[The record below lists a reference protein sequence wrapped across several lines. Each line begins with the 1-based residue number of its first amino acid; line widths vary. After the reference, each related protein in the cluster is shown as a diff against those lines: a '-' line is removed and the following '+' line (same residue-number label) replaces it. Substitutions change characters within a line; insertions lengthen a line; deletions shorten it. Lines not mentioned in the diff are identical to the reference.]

1 MIDTLKRIIK
11 GNNPVT
17 LLVFNIVLFVLI
29 LLAPLTV
36 AFSWP
41 GVVTSLILYFCFICL
56 GVSITYHRALTHKA
70 VKLHPIVQRIFAT
83 FACMAGTGSPIMWV
97 MTHRQHHRYS
107 DRENDPHPPVSVWKT
122 LFGAY
127 PRVSAQGIKDI
138 ARDPYFRFWHRYYFG
153 ILSALGLSLALISY
167 SLFFY
172 AFAVPVVMS
181 ILASNL
187 LNWFGHT
194 KSIVSYRNF
203 EEVAD
208 KSQNNPVFGFAIFG
222 EGWHNNHHKY
232 PGSARF
238 GLSTKEVDISFSVI
252 ALLEKIGLATNVKT
266 AKLI

>member
-1 MIDTLKRIIK
+1 MINKIKEIIK
-11 GNNPVT
+11 GNNPTT
-17 LLVFNIVLFVLI
+17 LLAFNIFLFI
-29 LLAPLTV
+29 LVALSPLTV
-36 AFSWP
+36 PFLWS
-41 GVVTSLILYFCFICL
+41 GVAASLALYFCFICL
-56 GVSITYHRALTHKA
+56 GVSITYHRVLTHKSA
-70 VKLHPIVQRIFAT
+70 KLHPVVQKVFAT

-107 DRENDPHPPVSVWKT
+107 DKDQDPHPPTSVWKT

-153 ILSALGLSLALISY
+153 ILGLLGLTLAVISY
-167 SLFFY
+167 TLFFY
-172 AFAVPVVMS
+172 VFVIPVVMS

-187 LNWFGHT
+187 LNWYGHT
-194 KSIVSYRNF
+194 KSMISYRNF
-203 EEVAD
+203 EEVPD
-208 KSQNNPVFGFAIFG
+208 KSQNNPFFGFAIFG

-238 GLSTKEVDISFSVI
+238 GLGKKEIDVSFIVI
-252 ALLEKIGLATNVKT
+252 TLLEKLGLATNIKT